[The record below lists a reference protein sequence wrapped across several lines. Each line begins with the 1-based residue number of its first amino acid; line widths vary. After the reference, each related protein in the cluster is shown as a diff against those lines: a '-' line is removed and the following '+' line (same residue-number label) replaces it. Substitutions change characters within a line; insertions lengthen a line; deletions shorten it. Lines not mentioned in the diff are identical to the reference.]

1 MNTYQRNLLDK
12 IVGKCS
18 FLLLHNFMCACL
30 KLGTEVLNICAMKLF

>member
-18 FLLLHNFMCACL
+18 FLLVHNFMCACL
-30 KLGTEVLNICAMKLF
+30 KLGTEVCAMKLF

>member
-30 KLGTEVLNICAMKLF
+30 KLGIGVLNICAMKLF